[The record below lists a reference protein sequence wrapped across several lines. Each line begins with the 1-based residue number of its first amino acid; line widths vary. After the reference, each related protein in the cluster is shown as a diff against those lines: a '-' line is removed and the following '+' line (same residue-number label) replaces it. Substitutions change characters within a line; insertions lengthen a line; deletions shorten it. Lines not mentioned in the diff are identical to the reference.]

1 MNFGHSGKSG
11 KGGDFGKGYG
21 KGMGKGSKGGKGFR
35 ENFEGN
41 RYQRFNDLG
50 KGSGF
55 DDHGGF
61 GSMGGGKGGNFEGG
75 YSGYSGEQYGS
86 SGGYQKGGKGNSLGL
101 DRNEIRRRMS
111 AIDRSKYQGYMRIM
125 SSQERKELI
134 EMCCEAGK
142 CKEIQRI
149 SRIRSPLIFSL
160 ASLGWISCCAAVARL
175 SAI

>member
-21 KGMGKGSKGGKGFR
+21 KSMGKGSKGGKGFR

-61 GSMGGGKGGNFEGG
+61 GSMGGGKGGNFNGG
-75 YSGYSGEQYGS
+75 YSGYSGEQYG
-86 SGGYQKGGKGNSLGL
+86 
-101 DRNEIRRRMS
+101 
-111 AIDRSKYQGYMRIM
+111 A
-125 SSQERKELI
+125 
-134 EMCCEAGK
+134 
-142 CKEIQRI
+142 
-149 SRIRSPLIFSL
+149 IFSDAVTAVCFVSNYIHINCNNLRYYTPLMCL
-160 ASLGWISCCAAVARL
+160 AEAVWGCGCRG
-175 SAI
+175 